1 MKTIL
6 NIILLLIGATILIPL
21 AFTILKFLLM
31 LIADGILYVGLVL
44 GIAFVMIVIG
54 NIINKKN

>member
-6 NIILLLIGATILIPL
+6 NIILLLIGAAILIPL